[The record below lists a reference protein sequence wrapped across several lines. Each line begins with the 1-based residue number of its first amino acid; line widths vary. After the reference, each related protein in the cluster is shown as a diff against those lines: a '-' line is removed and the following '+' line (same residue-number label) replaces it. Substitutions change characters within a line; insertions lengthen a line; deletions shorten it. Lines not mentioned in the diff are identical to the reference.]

1 MAEQNAEL
9 LGGLPTTS
17 QASQTPLGSQE
28 TPQVAEKPAQAP
40 YMDPVQKA
48 RMEYETQRIA
58 LLEQQQKLIESL
70 SVRSP
75 SQDFFRIGQAFLSP
89 TRGGSFGESM
99 ANVSGAMAEG
109 QSADAKRN
117 QDLAKMRYELA
128 QQQLGMSKEGID
140 MARLMQK
147 ESALRGMSGQPS
159 DQPVSQFGQPS
170 GTASGATS
178 GKPSATVGSPQAQA
192 QTTFQSLPRD
202 IQAIVQ
208 SMEPDKAFEYL
219 TKIAAE
225 NLKPSDKV
233 KEAQWYIGQ
242 MESPAGREY
251 ARNLLLNNFFFGDQ
265 KSQTDQIVSIR
276 KAVRA
281 GEMSNSD
288 ANALISRINRSINP
302 QYGNAP
308 TPVSAS
314 LAAPSQAPLGAPAI
328 SGTPTSGARPPTID
342 RMNPSPSTLQPQVN
356 QPQGNQPPI
365 GQAPRVNAPTTPNVN
380 LSSTPPSAM
389 SPEQSGSLES
399 KVAEETIKQRN
410 AEFAEQR
417 KSFQS
422 WTPIETS
429 KNVRDLKS
437 VYATARDNPQIF
449 GLLKNLPAGYL
460 TGMAQAAQEGLTL
473 GEYRASFPVET
484 FLQGV
489 KLSPEEKTKLKKAEN
504 ILATQFFANARD
516 AKSAVGPQVSNADVR
531 LMQGLTAQ
539 GTDPARFIQYWAL
552 QNVLNNKMRAELNQS
567 FNQYESRLP
576 RGASLG
582 AYFTDPKS
590 PYQNI
595 VKKYDG
601 LSTQLDQS
609 FPNL

>member
-1 MAEQNAEL
+1 MAENTEVI
-9 LGGLPTTS
+9 GGLPTTNEAP
-17 QASQTPLGSQE
+17 QNPLESPE
-28 TPQVAEKPAQAP
+28 IAEKPAQTP

-48 RMEYETQRIA
+48 RMEYETQRKA
-58 LLEQQQKLIESL
+58 LLDQQQKLIESL

-75 SQDFFRIGQAFLSP
+75 SQDFFRIAQAALSP
-89 TRGGSFGESM
+89 TRSGSASEGFGRI
-99 ANVSGAMAEG
+99 AGAMAEG
-109 QSADAKRN
+109 ESADTKRN

-147 ESALRGMSGQPS
+147 ESALRGMAGQPS

-178 GKPSATVGSPQAQA
+178 GKPSATAGSPQAQA

-208 SMEPDKAFEYL
+208 SMEPDKAFEFL

-233 KEAQWYIGQ
+233 KEALWYIGQ
-242 MESPAGREY
+242 MESTAGRDY
-251 ARNLLLNNFFFGDQ
+251 AKNLLLNNFFFGDQ

-281 GEMSNSD
+281 GEMSNAD

-308 TPVSAS
+308 APVSTS
-314 LAAPSQAPLGAPAI
+314 LAAPSQAPLGAPSI

-356 QPQGNQPPI
+356 QPPI
-365 GQAPRVNAPTTPNVN
+365 SQAPRVNAPTTPNVP

-389 SPEQSGSLES
+389 SPEQAGSLES
-399 KVAEETIKQRN
+399 KVTEETIKQRN

-437 VYATARDNPQIF
+437 VYDTAKNNPQIF

-516 AKSAVGPQVSNADVR
+516 AKSAIGPSVSNADVR

-552 QNVLNNKMRAELNQS
+552 QNVLNNNMRAELNQS

-601 LSTQLDQS
+601 LSTQLGKK
-609 FPNL
+609 FPDL